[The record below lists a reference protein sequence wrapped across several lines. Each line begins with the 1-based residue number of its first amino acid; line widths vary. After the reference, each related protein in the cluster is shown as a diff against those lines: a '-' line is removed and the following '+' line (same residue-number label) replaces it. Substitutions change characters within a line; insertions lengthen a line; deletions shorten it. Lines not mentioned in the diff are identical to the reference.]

1 MSIRSIPYAGKREL
15 PTIGPHC
22 ALPVAEFAR
31 FGCGKTATR
40 PSDESFYKDSI
51 IGLSF
56 LKFDKIIPCPKKDV
70 SSATHT
76 KQALVKPRDR
86 TSTLPTPDA
95 WKQSHD
101 RSGAVCSERYA
112 VLAGLKIYQISF
124 FGTNTPPA
132 FPDGQRK
139 QR

>member
-1 MSIRSIPYAGKREL
+1 MPLITTRFKQDLETDKHNSPRLSMSIRSIPYAGKREL

-70 SSATHT
+70 SSATYT
-76 KQALVKPRDR
+76 KNRH
-86 TSTLPTPDA
+86 
-95 WKQSHD
+95 W
-101 RSGAVCSERYA
+101 
-112 VLAGLKIYQISF
+112 
-124 FGTNTPPA
+124 
-132 FPDGQRK
+132 
-139 QR
+139 

>member
-76 KQALVKPRDR
+76 KNRH
-86 TSTLPTPDA
+86 
-95 WKQSHD
+95 W
-101 RSGAVCSERYA
+101 
-112 VLAGLKIYQISF
+112 
-124 FGTNTPPA
+124 
-132 FPDGQRK
+132 
-139 QR
+139 